1 MATNT
6 RTNKQ
11 TGNYTPRLAI
21 KFLVNNSLAGSLI
34 GAGGSAIRE
43 LIEVTE
49 ARVTVSSVTEVYPGT
64 NDRIIL
70 VSGNHNSVDLTQN
83 LLWDMFA
90 LNSSASSAERKTIT
104 WSPRATSQTPGEYDD
119 VEVSAKI
126 AVSASA
132 GGLVLGRGGAT
143 LRSIAEES
151 GAKVQM
157 TSKEDAVFTQ
167 ERILTISG
175 TTGSCARCV
184 TLILT
189 KLGEDLEA
197 SQYANRGVTYAPQ
210 IPGFNQ
216 NRGPRGPNGRN
227 GNAAPAPAEDLISST
242 KITLT
247 VPDALIGNILGKQ
260 GSTMREIMS
269 LSGAKITVSSRDD
282 AKTADGEIADRT
294 VTITGSPTAAQTAHS
309 FINQKL
315 QNPSAGRSRRTKGE
329 SKEADSEAVEES
341 DA

>member
-1 MATNT
+1 MATRSKPT
-6 RTNKQ
+6 
-11 TGNYTPRLAI
+11 YTPRLAI
-21 KFLVNNSLAGSLI
+21 KFLVSNSLAGSLI

-49 ARVTVSSVTEVYPGT
+49 ARVTVSSVQEVYPGT

-70 VSGNHNSVDLTQN
+70 VSGSHNSVDLTQN

-90 LNSSASSAERKTIT
+90 LNASASAAERKTIT
-104 WSPRATSQTPGEYDD
+104 WSPRATSATPGEYDEI
-119 VEVSAKI
+119 EVSAKI

-197 SQYANRGVTYAPQ
+197 AQYANRGVTYAPQ

-216 NRGPRGPNGRN
+216 NRNPRGPNGRN
-227 GNAAPAPAEDLISST
+227 GSSDSAPAEDASGISST

-247 VPDALIGNILGKQ
+247 VPDGIVGNILGKQ

-269 LSGAKITVSSRDD
+269 LSGAKITVSSRED
-282 AKTADGEIADRT
+282 AKTTDGEIANRT
-294 VTITGSPTAAQTAHS
+294 VTITGSPTAAQTAHA
-309 FINQKL
+309 FITQKL
-315 QNPSAGRSRRTKGE
+315 QAPSTGRGRRTKGE
-329 SKEADSEAVEES
+329 SKEADGEAMEEG